1 MNTVIVFT
9 VCDRRFGLPPGS
21 VERVL
26 RAVAVT
32 PLPNAPGV
40 VRGVIDLHGEI
51 VPVVNLH
58 VRYGLPTREIALDDC
73 LLVARTPTRKIA
85 MLVETVGA
93 VVELG
98 PGDVVAVDAM
108 VRGTEHPR
116 AVARLPDGIVLIQ
129 DLEAFLSHEEERLL
143 DDALAAG
150 VASTG

>member
-51 VPVVNLH
+51 VPVVDLH
-58 VRYGLPTREIALDDC
+58 LRYGLPTRDIALDDR

-85 MLVETVGA
+85 MLVETVTA
-93 VVELG
+93 VVELD
-98 PGDVVAVDAM
+98 PGDVVAVDA
-108 VRGTEHPR
+108 VVPRTEHLR
-116 AVARLPDGIVLIQ
+116 AVARLPEGIVLIQ
-129 DLEAFLSHEEERLL
+129 DLDAFLSLEEERLL

-150 VASTG
+150 A